1 MTSPTVRKFAFCLLL
16 FASAPLWSTTEKV
29 RVSVADCI
37 GMTTLADPGYFLGM
51 ASTGRTAIF
60 SPDGKRFIVVLR
72 KGDVKRSVNVYSLLL
87 FETDHPTTP
96 QNHVKLEL
104 TSSSNRDAI
113 SQVRWLSD
121 NKTIAFIGNSG
132 DSSNQVF
139 TYDFSHHRLH
149 RITDHATPVTSFD
162 ITDNGETTVFT
173 AEEPV
178 SQPTSIPGRAIGPN
192 EQLYE
197 LLSGHPDPNDDAKS
211 ELYVK
216 HRNRREIP
224 VRMEDVSDN
233 DYPDVHIAV
242 SPDGKHAVVPVKPM
256 TVPKAWEGYEEKYL
270 AFYVRAKRPPLTPAN
285 MTRFNLVDTSTGK
298 VRPLI
303 EAPISYYHPRGVTW
317 TSNKTITV
325 RDTYLP
331 LDSSPSENEVRKN
344 KTFDVEMN
352 LESSQIKT
360 VQGEGSAEKQ
370 LPLDVHIEEDFQHP
384 PKLVAIDPK
393 TKAVTVLQ
401 DLNPQLSELQLGRVE
416 EFVWHDVDGEEVKG
430 ALTYPVDYE
439 PGQRYPLVIQTHGF
453 NPTRFSL
460 DGPWGMASAFA
471 AQPLASKGFFV
482 LQASDSS
489 AAAANRKTTNSPQE
503 GPLHMRTYERAIAEL
518 DRQGFIDP
526 SRVGMVGFSRTYFE
540 VGYTLTHSKYKIGAA
555 ILADGFDGGYLQYLL
570 VQRKRAGIEGLYG
583 GTPYGPA
590 KDQWMKEAPGF
601 NLEKV
606 SAPVLLIAL
615 GNSSLIST
623 WEWYSGLSIAQKP
636 VDLIYLPDAPHL
648 LIKPSERAYA
658 QQAVVDWFCFWLGSE
673 ALRNSIASDELAR
686 WQPLRSGAASN

>member
-1 MTSPTVRKFAFCLLL
+1 MIPPIVRKIAFGLLL
-16 FASAPLWSTTEKV
+16 FASAPLWSTTEKP

-37 GMTTLADPGYFLGM
+37 GMTALADPGYFEGLP
-51 ASTGRTAIF
+51 SIGRTATF
-60 SPDGKRFIVVLR
+60 SPDGKQFIVVLR
-72 KGDVKRSVNVYSLLL
+72 KGDLKRSVNVYSLLL
-87 FETDHPTTP
+87 FGTGHPATP
-96 QNHVKLEL
+96 QNHVELEL

-121 NKTIAFIGNSG
+121 NKTIAFIGSSG
-132 DSSNQVF
+132 DGSTQVF
-139 TYDFSHHRLH
+139 TYNFSQHRL
-149 RITDHATPVTSFD
+149 RRMTDHATPVTSFGM
-162 ITDNGETTVFT
+162 TDDGETTVFT

-178 SQPTSIPGRAIGPN
+178 SQPTSVPGRAIAPN

-197 LLSGHPDPNDDAKS
+197 LLSGHPDPNDDAKL

-216 HRNRREIP
+216 RRNRREIP
-224 VRMEDVSDN
+224 VKMEEVSDD
-233 DYPDVHIAV
+233 DYADVRIAV

-256 TVPKAWEGYEEKYL
+256 TVPKAWEGYEEKFL

-285 MTRFNLVDTSTGK
+285 MTRFNLVDTLTGK

-303 EAPISYYHPRGVTW
+303 EAPISYDHPRGATW
-317 TSNKTITV
+317 TSNRTITV
-325 RDTYLP
+325 KDTYLP
-331 LDSSPSENEVRKN
+331 LDASPSENEIRKN
-344 KTFDVEMN
+344 KTFDVEVN
-352 LESSQIKT
+352 IDSGELKT
-360 VQGEGSAEKQ
+360 VQGEGSAQKQ
-370 LPLDVHIEEDFQHP
+370 LPLDVHIQEDFQHP

-416 EFVWHDVDGEEVKG
+416 EFVWHDVDGGEIKG
-430 ALTYPVDYE
+430 ALTYPVDYQA
-439 PGQRYPLVIQTHGF
+439 GQRYPLVIQTHGF
-453 NPTRFSL
+453 NSTRFSL

-482 LQASDSS
+482 LQSPDAS
-489 AAAANRKTTNSPQE
+489 AAAYGRKITNTPQE
-503 GPLHMRTYERAIAEL
+503 GPTKMQTYERAIAEL

-526 SRVGMVGFSRTYFE
+526 TRVGIVGFSRTYFS
-540 VGYTLTHSKYKIGAA
+540 VGYTLAHSKYKIGAA
-555 ILADGFDGGYLQYLL
+555 ILADGIDGGYFQYLAF
-570 VQRKRAGIEGLYG
+570 QRKRADIESLYG

-590 KDQWMKEAPGF
+590 QPQWIKDAPGF

-615 GNSSLIST
+615 GGSSLLSN
-623 WEWYSGLSIAQKP
+623 WEWYSGLSRAQKP
-636 VDLIYLPDAPHL
+636 VDLIYLPDGPHL

-658 QQAVVDWFCFWLGSE
+658 QQAVVDWFCFWLGSD
-673 ALRNSIASDELAR
+673 ASRNSIASDELAR